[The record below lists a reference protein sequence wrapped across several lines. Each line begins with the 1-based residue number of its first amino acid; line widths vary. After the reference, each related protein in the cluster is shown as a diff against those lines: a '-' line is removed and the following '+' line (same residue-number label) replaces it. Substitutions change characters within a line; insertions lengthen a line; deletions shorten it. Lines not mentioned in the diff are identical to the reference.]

1 MVTAAVLS
9 TFLRVPVSSPSVRAA
24 AGPAEADRQSRAP
37 TTSPKGATQRVI
49 QPPARAPRSLGRS
62 RDRVE
67 IAVES
72 LVSRA
77 QLAFPLGNR
86 DGRDAVAQHVRRRA
100 AHVQELVDADD
111 EQE

>member
-1 MVTAAVLS
+1 MVTAAVLF

-24 AGPAEADRQSRAP
+24 AGPAQADRQSRAP

-49 QPPARAPRSLGRS
+49 NSLRRTRPRSLSRS

-67 IAVES
+67 IPVKS

-77 QLAFPLGNR
+77 QLAFPLGDR
-86 DGRDAVAQHVRRRA
+86 DGCNAVAQHVRRRA
-100 AHVQELVDADD
+100 AHV
-111 EQE
+111 